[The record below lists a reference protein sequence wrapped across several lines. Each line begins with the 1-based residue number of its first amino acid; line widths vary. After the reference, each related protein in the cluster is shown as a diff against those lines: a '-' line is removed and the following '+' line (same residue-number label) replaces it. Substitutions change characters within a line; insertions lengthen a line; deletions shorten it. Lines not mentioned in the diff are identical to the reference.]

1 MSFHAGNIN
10 QSNPLFISLYGDKK
24 EKETEKPQKFNLFGS
39 KVKIETAKEKKNKVK
54 TNES

>member
-24 EKETEKPQKFNLFGS
+24 EKETEKS
-39 KVKIETAKEKKNKVK
+39 
-54 TNES
+54 